1 MSEWISVNHD
11 LPQVGQ
17 EIKFKIGELTYS
29 EGKLASLTT
38 IDYGSRRDVYG
49 DFELEGRSKYK
60 FTHWQPL
67 PDPPKPEGPFS
78 YSLSSKRGK
87 LLVFNNKNEYCLNEN
102 DIFKLLDWLNKMWA
116 EHKP

>member
-67 PDPPKPEGPFS
+67 PDPPKAEGPFIWTGEFVEYIECGQVRHS
-78 YSLSSKRGK
+78 CRPYDTDF
-87 LLVFNNKNEYCLNEN
+87 LVTWINRVLAVES
-102 DIFKLLDWLNKMWA
+102 
-116 EHKP
+116 